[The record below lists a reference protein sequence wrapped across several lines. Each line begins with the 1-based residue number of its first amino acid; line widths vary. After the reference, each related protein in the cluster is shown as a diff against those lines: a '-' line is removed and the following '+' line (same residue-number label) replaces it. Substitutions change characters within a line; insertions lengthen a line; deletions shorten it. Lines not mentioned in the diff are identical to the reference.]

1 MTPWHQAEIAVRGIW
16 VAAIAALVLIVCA
29 FGAVQTVRLEGLKV
43 WPIEIV
49 GWIETAKTNETQ
61 RDAERTAHR
70 ATKVEMAEA
79 EKEAARLEAERLKR
93 VREQQEEITNA
104 IESDYRGQLADLGAR
119 AERLR
124 AQLRA
129 RTGSASAAAGE
140 RGTPLR
146 NTSVRTD
153 AAAGDDR
160 LPSARAEP
168 ALVGPLGR
176 TADEQLERDIIATRQ
191 ALQLDAL
198 IDWVEQQ
205 TTIDPNAGPD

>member
-1 MTPWHQAEIAVRGIW
+1 MTPWHQAEIAVRAIW

-70 ATKVEMAEA
+70 ATKAGMAEA

-129 RTGSASAAAGE
+129 RTESAGPPAGE

-146 NTSVRTD
+146 YTAGRAD
-153 AAAGDDR
+153 AATGDDR
-160 LPSARAEP
+160 LSPAGGEP
-168 ALVGPLGR
+168 ARIGPLGR
-176 TADEQLERDIIATRQ
+176 TAEEQLERDILATQQ

-198 IDWVEQQ
+198 IDWVKQQ
-205 TTIDPNAGPD
+205 TAIDPNAAPD